1 MVRVMFHSSILN
13 FSIHSILIPGNN
25 SGWNTFLQ
33 QKAAR
38 WPMHITSWI
47 VNGRNNPFHM
57 VRYEDLKSNTTREVQ
72 KLLKFLG
79 APYSEQEIN
88 RRLKAGFND
97 FYRNHHDDFRHFTPE
112 QERFITGLVNQTI
125 VTLKVYGLDSVFS
138 LQEYL

>member
-1 MVRVMFHSSILN
+1 MFPSSILN
-13 FSIHSILIPGNN
+13 FSMHSILIPGNN

-33 QKAAR
+33 QKAVR
-38 WPMHITSWI
+38 WPTHITSWI
-47 VNGRNNPFHM
+47 VNGRNNPFYV

-125 VTLKVYGLDSVFS
+125 ATLKVYGLDSVFS